1 MSLQEHF
8 NVFRIKEMQYKI
20 REMRVNL
27 VMFDNSADVATLRQL
42 IHLLCAEFSDNYS
55 YHFLLVKSSLLL

>member
-8 NVFRIKEMQYKI
+8 NVFHIKEMQYTI
-20 REMRVNL
+20 RVNL
-27 VMFDNSADVATLRQL
+27 VMFGNSADVATLRQL